1 MAKPTGIVIKGV
13 NQTMK
18 KLKVFWARFKE
29 TARKCG
35 LFVLA
40 HKKIIIAILVALALF
55 SAGWFANKYLNPRIV
70 ERPVPVTVEKRVEV
84 PIEIP
89 VAAKGDTEIR
99 YVEKESPTDAD
110 VAIQQEKP
118 QISMQYN
125 DKLYRIDTLQ
135 NEEQK
140 FEKGKLDI
148 KQSSTAT
155 LDVTPIVKREVS
167 VALDEQSKKLNEEFH
182 KDMKKEKRESA
193 VKGFLAGAALA
204 TAVSIVK

>member
-1 MAKPTGIVIKGV
+1 MD
-13 NQTMK
+13 
-18 KLKVFWARFKE
+18 KLKNGWARAIEAAK
-29 TARKCG
+29 KCG
-35 LFVLA
+35 LFVLS
-40 HKKIIIAILVALALF
+40 HKKVIGAIFLAIALF
-55 SAGWFANKYLNPRIV
+55 LSGWFANRHFNPRVV
-70 ERPVPVTVEKRVEV
+70 ERPVPVNVEKRVEV

-89 VAAKGDTEIR
+89 VAVKGDTEIR

-110 VAIQQEKP
+110 VSIHQEKP

-140 FEKGKLDI
+140 FDKGKLDI

-167 VALDEQSKKLNEEFH
+167 VALDEQSKQLNEEFH
-182 KDMKKEKRESA
+182 KDLKKEKRESA
-193 VKGFLAGAALA
+193 IKGFLAGAAIA
-204 TAVSIVK
+204 TAVSIAE